1 MGFEEFHLSVI
12 SDPMVSEANIYSL
25 EQGVV
30 LSDSVLAHYLRTLS
44 RFSPDGS
51 LLKSHALWISNSG
64 IVLGKPGDISQ
75 PWKWDD
81 LVKKV
86 DNIGGIDEA
95 RGVVE
100 KWLIKGETVAYWTG
114 GLEFT
119 QNHAA
124 VADCLLSK
132 GMKIVLGIE
141 PYTYPDEDKDR
152 GAITEDIVPISFWS
166 RKLGSHGFVFSIP
179 RPRPVG
185 RLELNDFYERLY
197 KRVTNGMAAIVVSES
212 DPHKE
217 QKMKRGK
224 VVIVPQFN
232 YPSTTQL
239 HNSYYA

>member
-1 MGFEEFHLSVI
+1 MGSEDCHFTVV
-12 SDPMVSEANIYSL
+12 SDPMVTEANIYSL

-30 LSDSVLAHYLRTLS
+30 LSDAVLAHYLRMLA
-44 RFSPDGS
+44 RFSSESS
-51 LLKSHALWISNSG
+51 LLQVHAKWLTKSGVSLEDSS
-64 IVLGKPGDISQ
+64 DIPQ

-81 LVKKV
+81 LVRKV
-86 DNIGGIDEA
+86 DNIGGVDEA
-95 RGVVE
+95 HDAFE
-100 KWLIKGETVAYWTG
+100 NWFTKGETVAYWTG

-124 VADCLLSK
+124 VADYLLSK
-132 GMKIVLGIE
+132 GIKILLGVE

-166 RKLGSHGFVFSIP
+166 RKIESDGFVFSIP

-185 RLELNDFYERLY
+185 SLELNDFYENLY
-197 KRVTNGMAAIVVSES
+197 QKITNGRARIVVSES

-224 VVIVPQFN
+224 VMIVPQFN

-239 HNSYYA
+239 HNSYYS